1 MNKYSVDRPPT
12 KMERAVGIIV
22 SLIAVLGLALFS
34 VAFWWGALKEPLE
47 PGVSKF
53 VMPVIFTGLLILCL
67 RILYRSIRSP
77 RRRPSRRG
85 LVLTAWAML
94 AFSVGG
100 LLLVYFIEGDLST
113 ELMVSA
119 ASIAGLCAG
128 LVNLAKAR
136 GPQHEA

>member
-1 MNKYSVDRPPT
+1 MDRYSVDRAPT
-12 KMERAVGIIV
+12 KFERAVGIIV

-34 VAFWWGALKEPLE
+34 FAFWWGALKAPIE
-47 PGVSKF
+47 PGITKF
-53 VMPVIFTGLLILCL
+53 VIPVIFTGLLILCL
-67 RILYRSIRSP
+67 RILYRSVRSP

-85 LVLTAWAML
+85 LALTAWAML
-94 AFSVGG
+94 ALSVGG

-128 LVNLAKAR
+128 IVNLAKAR
-136 GPQHEA
+136 GAQHEA